1 MEEVEEKRDSS
12 APPPPR
18 TYLPTESFLQ
28 ILVAAEEEEFPQLN
42 NTVEK
47 PDPCPRFPSHQSKT
61 CRTAASKSPPVPA
74 AVEKEEDLA
83 SLKAKI
89 IFVLF
94 SPSEFQP

>member
-12 APPPPR
+12 APPPPT

-42 NTVEK
+42 NTVEN
-47 PDPCPRFPSHQSKT
+47 PDPCPRFPSHQRKT

-74 AVEKEEDLA
+74 AVAKEEDLA